1 MTIKI
6 LLVCGG
12 GASTGFLVQNM
23 RKVAAQKDMEMTI
36 DARSETQLAS
46 ILHDVSVVLAAP
58 HLRFQEAKIKEL
70 CSPRGIPYG
79 FIEPMQYGTMD
90 GEAVIQQALELLQQE
105 GGENPKSS

>member
-23 RKVAAQKDMEMTI
+23 RRVAAHQGLDINI

-46 ILHDVSVVLAAP
+46 ILNDVDVVLAAP

-70 CSPRGIPYG
+70 CDPHDVPYG
-79 FIEPMQYGTMD
+79 FIDPTQYGTMD
-90 GEAVIQQALELLQQE
+90 GNAVINQALGLVQE
-105 GGENPKSS
+105 KEVKS